1 MIYEKPPYVT
11 DNQAGQVRECEESK
25 TKSIN
30 VGLFIHFQL
39 VKWIREREQ

>member
-11 DNQAGQVRECEESK
+11 DNQAGQTHVD
-25 TKSIN
+25 SIN

-39 VKWIREREQ
+39 VK